1 MKKLTDF
8 LFLRREAYL
17 FDAKLYILKAFMAV
31 LAAYTITRQL
41 PLVHKDI
48 ISMLFGLMMTLEP
61 VTVTGIRSG
70 RKQIT
75 ATILGALTTA
85 IVITFFGIN
94 DFTVAL
100 SVSAT
105 LFLCLKIDWR
115 EVSPVAIFTSIYMTQ
130 YVQYTSDGEPSIMLT
145 FLLRILALGIGI
157 TFAVVFN
164 FLFSAFFYKR
174 LERKR
179 LAYILTSLTEHMQE
193 VKKGIEESD
202 EEQLRRQKELLP
214 GTFLGIDWLTSL
226 IKDKEKEARLK
237 KRLHLNSRYE
247 ETVTFQKI
255 LIELRNATHM
265 IYDSTYMLS
274 FKLGQMEQ
282 QDREAV
288 AAGFDSLIKKSG
300 YLASHCEAHFTGYS
314 PSKEIAELQIKEPR
328 LNYNLNKISNLLD
341 LINDLC

>member
-1 MKKLTDF
+1 MKKVTDF
-8 LFLRREAYL
+8 LFLKKEAYL
-17 FDAKLYILKAFMAV
+17 FDAKLYILKAFAAV
-31 LAAYTITRQL
+31 LTAYTITLRL

-70 RKQIT
+70 FKQIT
-75 ATILGALTTA
+75 ATLLGALTTA
-85 IVITFFGIN
+85 IVITVLGIN
-94 DFTVAL
+94 IFTVAL

-105 LFLCLKIDWR
+105 LFLCLKIEWR

-130 YVQYTSDGEPSIMLT
+130 YVQYTSGGEPSILLT
-145 FLLRILALGIGI
+145 FLLRILALGVGI
-157 TFAVVFN
+157 LFAVAFN
-164 FLFSAFFYKR
+164 FLFASFFYKR

-179 LAYILTSLTEHMQE
+179 LAYILSSLTEHMKQ
-193 VKKGIEESD
+193 VKKGID
-202 EEQLRRQKELLP
+202 EFDMEQILRQKELLP
-214 GTFLGIDWLTSL
+214 GTFIGIDWLTSL

-247 ETVTFQKI
+247 ETVAFQKT

-274 FKLGQMEQ
+274 FKLRELDQ
-282 QDREAV
+282 QDRVAV
-288 AAGFDSLIKKSG
+288 AAGFEHLIGKSG
-300 YLASHCEAHFTGYS
+300 YLASHCETHFIRYS
-314 PSKEIAELQIKEPR
+314 SSNEETVPQVRDPR
-328 LNYNLNKISNLLD
+328 LNYNLDKISKLLD